1 MSITRRALVLDSGD
15 DASPHM
21 VDILGSNGYIVH
33 VLTIEDRADVYVDK
47 PVYIHLIRDRPGIG
61 DDVEKVIGEVEIAL
75 VISQDERYN
84 IDLGKI
90 LRSRGVPM
98 VIVSTK
104 SIEAEKDARESGLI
118 PINTAHSM
126 IREIMLILRLRYT
139 KIVPLDE
146 LIGAIS
152 MYVTSD
158 SRLIGD
164 SLGELERKYSVK
176 ALVVREDKILV
187 DPDIVIQQG
196 DRITAIGPNDK
207 LREMASR

>member
-1 MSITRRALVLDSGD
+1 MGITKRAMILDSGD
-15 DASPHM
+15 DATLHM
-21 VDILGSNGYIVH
+21 VDILSSNGYIVH
-33 VLTIEDRADVYVDK
+33 VLTVEDRADAYVDK
-47 PVYIHLIRDRPGIG
+47 PVYIHIIRDRAGIG
-61 DDVEKVIGEVEIAL
+61 EDAEKVIGEVEIAL
-75 VISQDERYN
+75 MISQDERYN

-104 SIEAEKDARESGLI
+104 SVEAEKDARESGLI
-118 PINTAHSM
+118 PINTTRSM

-146 LIGAIS
+146 HIGAIS

-164 SLGELERKYSVK
+164 SLGEFERKYSVR
-176 ALVVREDKILV
+176 ALILREDKILV

-196 DRITAIGPNDK
+196 DRITAIGPIDK
-207 LREMASR
+207 LRDVASL

>member
-15 DASPHM
+15 DASLNM
-21 VDILGSNGYIVH
+21 VDILSSNGYIVH
-33 VLTIEDRADVYVDK
+33 VLTIEDRANLYVNK
-47 PVYIHLIRDRPGIG
+47 PVYIHIIRDRPGLG

-75 VISQDERYN
+75 MISQDERYN

-98 VIVSTK
+98 VIVSIK
-104 SIEAEKDARESGLI
+104 SVEAEKDARESGLI

-126 IREIMLILRLRYT
+126 IREIMLILKLRYS

-164 SLGELERKYSVK
+164 SLEELERKYSVR
-176 ALVVREDKILV
+176 ALIMREDKILAA
-187 DPDIVIQQG
+187 PDIVIQQG
-196 DRITAIGPNDK
+196 DRITAIGPIDK
-207 LREMASR
+207 LREMAFS

>member
-118 PINTAHSM
+118 PINTARSM

-196 DRITAIGPNDK
+196 DRITAIGPYDK
-207 LREMASR
+207 LREVASR